1 MIHVQNWKIY
11 ASHYD
16 DDSTELGFE
25 LKKEQL
31 HYKQY
36 GEQMGVPVTE
46 DIVCSAQRPSVD
58 DIFPYL
64 FDGTT
69 IEDYNQA
76 KFIEQNNNCITV
88 REWHERV
95 VTDAS
100 ARMPDTNNTNSD
112 LVSPVKLLTGSADDF
127 FSDDILGEVED
138 DTTMGKK
145 QLFEYETPSKRS
157 NELLRFQNTQ
167 TFLSPTTKEL
177 QKSIEKAA
185 SSVKVVYNT
194 HELKAARRNILQ
206 SVDHILSHELVME
219 NSQAAEFVAELERKV
234 QEIKEKFTKTVHSI
248 SGTMQGNDS
257 ELTFPAFERRKT
269 KHVDKRFRGLSG

>member
-16 DDSTELGFE
+16 DDSTEIGFE

-46 DIVCSAQRPSVD
+46 EIVCRAQRPSDD

-64 FDGTT
+64 FDGIT

-95 VTDAS
+95 VTIIDGGIMKTAES
-100 ARMPDTNNTNSD
+100 GEQMPNTTNG
-112 LVSPVKLLTGSADDF
+112 LADDYCGEQMPNTSNGLADDYF
-127 FSDDILGEVED
+127 FDDLLADTPMVEVED
-138 DTTMGKK
+138 DIPMKKTT
-145 QLFEYETPSKRS
+145 L
-157 NELLRFQNTQ
+157 
-167 TFLSPTTKEL
+167 
-177 QKSIEKAA
+177 
-185 SSVKVVYNT
+185 
-194 HELKAARRNILQ
+194 
-206 SVDHILSHELVME
+206 
-219 NSQAAEFVAELERKV
+219 
-234 QEIKEKFTKTVHSI
+234 
-248 SGTMQGNDS
+248 
-257 ELTFPAFERRKT
+257 
-269 KHVDKRFRGLSG
+269 

>member
-127 FSDDILGEVED
+127 FSDEILGEVED
-138 DTTMGKK
+138 DTTMEKNNCLNMKHRQK
-145 QLFEYETPSKRS
+145 QAMNFLDSRIHRHFLVLQQKNYRRV
-157 NELLRFQNTQ
+157 LRRQRH
-167 TFLSPTTKEL
+167 L
-177 QKSIEKAA
+177 
-185 SSVKVVYNT
+185 
-194 HELKAARRNILQ
+194 
-206 SVDHILSHELVME
+206 
-219 NSQAAEFVAELERKV
+219 
-234 QEIKEKFTKTVHSI
+234 
-248 SGTMQGNDS
+248 
-257 ELTFPAFERRKT
+257 
-269 KHVDKRFRGLSG
+269 